1 MKLIKRLL
9 LIIIIPFLSFGQG
22 FIQSYGTDDE
32 GDYAIQRND
41 GGYAFIGWGANASI
55 YFNISDSNGDVIVES
70 ILDDYYPVRGS
81 CIQQTLD
88 NGYVILG
95 KQMMDN
101 LGLIY
106 KFDNTGNLEWL
117 IIDEEIGRNHIAQT
131 TDGGYIT
138 IGNALTKIDS
148 NGSIEWSN
156 PNVSGREIQQTDDG
170 GYIIA
175 SPYNDYDYIENT
187 VYRLI
192 KTNSEGLE
200 EWIYEYNTDSS
211 SWSSISLEDM
221 PSVQQTDDMGFIT
234 IISFSYQSF
243 GEGFYGTYLIKI
255 DQNGNQQWIQEFS
268 STGLSLLGQRVRVT
282 ADEGFIIAGGIA
294 TSSVNF
300 EDFYIEGSGG
310 IWLLKLDSYG
320 VEQWSKKLGDTS
332 WYGVANSI
340 EQTTDNGYIIAG
352 TLEGDENYWGNL
364 MIKTDSEGNI
374 NSTSIVETPT
384 IKKNLIT
391 TADILGRETNNNEGF
406 QLHIYDD
413 GSVEKKYLIK

>member
-1 MKLIKRLL
+1 MKKLL
-9 LIIIIPFLSFGQG
+9 LLLIIPFLSFGQG
-22 FIQSYGTDDE
+22 WIQSYGTDDQ

-41 GGYAFIGWGANASI
+41 GGYAFIGWGANSSI
-55 YFNISDSNGDVIVES
+55 YFNISDSNGDVIAES

-81 CIQQTLD
+81 CIQQTFD
-88 NGYVILG
+88 NGYVIVGRQL
-95 KQMMDN
+95 MDN

-117 IIDEEIGRNHIAQT
+117 IIDEEIGGNHIEQT

-138 IGNALTKIDS
+138 IGNVLTKIDS
-148 NGSIEWSN
+148 NGSVEWSN
-156 PNVSGREIQQTDDG
+156 SDVSGREIQQTDDG

-175 SPYNDYDYIENT
+175 SPYNDYDYNENT

-200 EWIYEYNTDSS
+200 EWIYEYNADLSI
-211 SWSSISLEDM
+211 WSSIWLEDM

-243 GEGFYGTYLIKI
+243 GDYYYGTYLIKI

-268 STGLSLLGQRVRVT
+268 STGLNLLGQRVRVT
-282 ADEGFIIAGGIA
+282 EDGGFIIAGGTA
-294 TSSVNF
+294 TAN
-300 EDFYIEGSGG
+300 EDDYIEGNGG

-320 VEQWSKKLGDTS
+320 VEQWNKKLLDTS
-332 WYGVANSI
+332 FYGFANSI

-352 TLEGDENYWGNL
+352 TLGDYNYWGNL
-364 MIKTDSEGNI
+364 MIKTDSEGN
-374 NSTSIVETPT
+374 VETTSTIELPIPT
-384 IKKNLIT
+384 SKRELVKT
-391 TADILGRETNNNEGF
+391 TNILGRETINNKGF